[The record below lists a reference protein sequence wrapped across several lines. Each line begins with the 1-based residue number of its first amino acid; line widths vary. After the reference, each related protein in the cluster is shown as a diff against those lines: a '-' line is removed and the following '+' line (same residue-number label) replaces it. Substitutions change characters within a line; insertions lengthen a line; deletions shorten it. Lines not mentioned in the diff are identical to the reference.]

1 MTQALAT
8 RLLREGNERCGPAR
22 TTIACSVLHH
32 CAGQLCTDIRQQG
45 MCEPSPSCCAG
56 FFGQFGSV
64 KNVRLSRSKRTA
76 KSKGFAFVEFK
87 CPEVAPIAA
96 KAMDGYMM
104 FSQKLKVHAVRQKD
118 VHPELFKGGSSSPFC
133 RAAAA
138 CLARC
143 LDSQPRL
150 RAASWSAK
158 DSEGDLLDACS
169 KLHVTRV
176 MSSPESSS

>member
-1 MTQALAT
+1 MKGADLRAPQLLA
-8 RLLREGNERCGPAR
+8 A
-22 TTIACSVLHH
+22 ALHH
-32 CAGQLCTDIRQQG
+32 CAGQLCTDIRQQA

-104 FSQKLKVHAVRQKD
+104 FSQKLKVHAVKQKD
-118 VHPELFKGGSSSPFC
+118 VHPELFKGGLSSPFC

-143 LDSQPRL
+143 LDSQPRGAARQAGAPRIL
-150 RAASWSAK
+150 QATCWMLAAS
-158 DSEGDLLDACS
+158 C
-169 KLHVTRV
+169 
-176 MSSPESSS
+176 M